1 MFLTINYPKI
11 KLIDS
16 KIFIL
21 NYNINPIYLGLTQ
34 NFYQSSR
41 LNEVNT
47 SQFITGD
54 KISEYGI
61 RVSSR

>member
-11 KLIDS
+11 KLIDN

-21 NYNINPIYLGLTQ
+21 NCNINPIYLGLSEK
-34 NFYQSSR
+34 FYQPSR

-47 SQFITGD
+47 SKFITGD
-54 KISEYGI
+54 KISESGI